1 MAGLL
6 DSQKD
11 NVSWLFGTKHSIS
24 VLIKMT
30 PSESGVYADLA
41 LSVSSDFLQAN
52 RDLFTNQTHAES
64 HRNPLHK
71 GDEVLF
77 RAKFVTLGDE
87 FKMHHLHL
95 MELQPTGNRKK
106 LDEIVIRES
115 SLP

>member
-6 DSQKD
+6 EAQKD
-11 NVSWLFGTKHSIS
+11 NVSWLFGTTHSMS

-30 PSESGVYADLA
+30 PSESGLYADLA
-41 LSVSSDFLQAN
+41 LSVSSQFLQAN
-52 RDLFTNQTHAES
+52 QDLFSNQTQSET
-64 HRNPLHK
+64 HRTPLHK

-95 MELQPTGNRKK
+95 MEVQPTGNRKK
-106 LDEIVIRES
+106 LDEIVVKES

>member
-1 MAGLL
+1 MEKYASLCF
-6 DSQKD
+6 
-11 NVSWLFGTKHSIS
+11 FGSGPKKKS
-24 VLIKMT
+24 VNRRICSSLIF
-30 PSESGVYADLA
+30 P
-41 LSVSSDFLQAN
+41 VSSDFLQAN

-64 HRNPLHK
+64 HRTPLLK

-106 LDEIVIRES
+106 LDEIVIREN